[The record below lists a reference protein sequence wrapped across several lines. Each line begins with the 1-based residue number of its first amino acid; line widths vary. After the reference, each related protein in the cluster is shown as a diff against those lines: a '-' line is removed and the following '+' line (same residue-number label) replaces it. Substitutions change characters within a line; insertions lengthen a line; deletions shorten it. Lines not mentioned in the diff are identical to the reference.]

1 MTRKPRIGVAQG
13 DITEFR
19 GDAIVNAANN
29 RLILGAGVAGAIARK
44 GGPTIQEE
52 CHKHGPIRVGEAA
65 ITGGGDLAARYVIH
79 AATMGDEPATRQSIE
94 GSTRHS
100 LQLADE
106 AGVKTIAFP
115 ILASGIA
122 GFSLEQAART
132 MLASIHA
139 YLATVKT
146 EIQEITLYGYTQA
159 DAELVRRVVEEGG
172 YRRNDS
178 TEGPSRT
185 ELE

>member
-1 MTRKPRIGVAQG
+1 MRRNTRISVAQG
-13 DITEFR
+13 DITEFQ

-52 CHKHGPIRVGEAA
+52 CNKHGPIRVGQAA
-65 ITGGGDLAARYVIH
+65 LTGGGDLAARYVIH
-79 AATMGDEPATRQSIE
+79 AAAMGDEPASRLSIE

-106 AGVKTIAFP
+106 VGAKTIAFP

-122 GFSLEQAART
+122 GFALEEATRI
-132 MLASIHA
+132 MLASVRA
-139 YLATVKT
+139 YLATADT
-146 EIQEITLYGYTQA
+146 GIEEITLYGYSPA
-159 DAELVRRVVEEGG
+159 DAELVRRVVTDSG
-172 YRRNDS
+172 Y
-178 TEGPSRT
+178 
-185 ELE
+185 